1 MENGIST
8 DNDFDIMKIKE
19 ETKKIS
25 EELLSAALPEEGD
38 ILVVGCSTSEVA
50 DHRIGSFSSA
60 DIGTAIFDELYRIT
74 KEHKIFLAVQCCEHL
89 NRALIVERDCARAYG
104 LEIVNVMPRL
114 KAGGSHATAA
124 YAGLEHAVAV
134 ETIQAHAGIDIGDT
148 LIGMH
153 LKAVAVPVRTEQD
166 RIGNAHVVCARTRA
180 KYIGGERAAYH

>member
-114 KAGGSHATAA
+114 KAGGSLATAA

-134 ETIQAHAGIDIGDT
+134 ETIQAHAGT
-148 LIGMH
+148 PMWY
-153 LKAVAVPVRTEQD
+153 VPGQGQN
-166 RIGNAHVVCARTRA
+166 I
-180 KYIGGERAAYH
+180 